1 MEQIKDNSIFYILKI
16 IENSDYPIGSGIISE
31 QLKRY
36 GFDIS
41 EATVGRTLR
50 ELDLQG
56 YTEKVGFRGRTLTRK
71 GQNKLNDLEQ
81 EYELKQYGNELINL
95 LKVEKKNEL
104 IDILIARKAIER
116 ELARLAAVNAEDG
129 DIKILQNIVNSH
141 DTHID
146 DFMAGAIDDVK
157 FHKYIAKMSKNRIL
171 EAAMDLIR
179 QQGQLSPV
187 LGYIRKKVKSTI
199 VSDHKEILKAIAQKK
214 PDNAEKA
221 MVNHIENLIRDVNKY
236 WEKAN
241 LL

>member
-31 QLKRY
+31 ELKAY
-36 GFDIS
+36 GLDIS

-50 ELDLQG
+50 ELDLNG
-56 YTEKVGFRGRTLTRK
+56 YTDKVGFRGRTLTKK
-71 GQNKLNDLEQ
+71 GKNKLNELKQ
-81 EYELKQYGNELINL
+81 EYELKQYGNDLINL

-116 ELARLAAVNAEDG
+116 ELSRLAALNAEDS
-129 DIKILQNIVNSH
+129 DINILQNIVNSH

-157 FHKYIAKMSKNRIL
+157 FHKYIARMSKNRIL

-187 LGYIRKKVKSTI
+187 LGYIRNKVKSSI
-199 VSDHKEILKAIAQKK
+199 VSDHKNILTAISQKN
-214 PDNAEKA
+214 PDEAEKA
-221 MVNHIENLIRDVNKY
+221 MIKHIDNLIRDVNKY
-236 WEKAN
+236 WGKAN
-241 LL
+241 NR